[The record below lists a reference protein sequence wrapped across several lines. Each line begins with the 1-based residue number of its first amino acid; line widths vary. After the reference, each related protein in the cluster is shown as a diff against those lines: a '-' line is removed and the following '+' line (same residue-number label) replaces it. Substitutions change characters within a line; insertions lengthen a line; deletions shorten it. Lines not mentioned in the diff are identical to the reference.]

1 MNILI
6 AEKDQVISEIIC
18 KLLET
23 HTTTCVHT
31 VSDAIKKYAETQ
43 YDLVIFSMTIT
54 DKDLTDKSEKEKMEE
69 IINYEPGT
77 GIRKFMKQYPD
88 TRIIIQLF
96 VNLPG
101 KISRMS
107 WINI

>member
-31 VSDAIKKYAETQ
+31 VS
-43 YDLVIFSMTIT
+43 
-54 DKDLTDKSEKEKMEE
+54 
-69 IINYEPGT
+69 
-77 GIRKFMKQYPD
+77 
-88 TRIIIQLF
+88 
-96 VNLPG
+96 
-101 KISRMS
+101 
-107 WINI
+107 